1 MSVPLK
7 RCALYT
13 RKSSEEGL
21 DQEFNSLD
29 AQREACEAY
38 VKSQASEGWRSIDAN
53 YDDGGISGGTM
64 GRPALQ
70 RLLADI
76 ALGKVDVVVVY
87 KIDRLTRSLADFA
100 RMVELFDRH
109 EVSFVSVTQSFNTT
123 SSMGRLTLNVLLSF
137 AQFEREV
144 TGERIRDKIAA
155 SKAKG
160 MWMGGRLPLGYDS
173 PKKGSRA
180 LVVNECEAETVRLIY
195 RTYLEL
201 SSVHELERWLKARG
215 IRSKQH
221 TTRKGKKTGDQ
232 PFSRGALF
240 RLLRN
245 RTYLGMIVHKDTV
258 HPGMHP
264 AIVESELFEE
274 VQSLMDANKRRT
286 SESRNNVAD
295 APLVGRI
302 FDADGEPMSPT
313 FSRGARGKLYRY
325 YVSASLQQGQKPPA
339 DDSITRRVPAALLEK
354 TLLETIKRT
363 INKKNGD
370 SLACLSRV
378 EIHRENVHLLMSVKY
393 LAQMRTNLD
402 DGEHAEQDPVDPKQL
417 RLSLPVRFAT
427 SRGRTQIIGGC
438 SQQPKPD
445 PILIKALRTA
455 HTMIKKDKHKLP
467 MMMFAPTTPWRRK
480 LVRLAFLAPDLQQA
494 IMVGNQPTG
503 LTLSYLMD
511 EDMPL
516 SWEDQRQ
523 WICAHSKTQANKAP
537 DPKRET
543 PVTT

>member
-1 MSVPLK
+1 MSAPLK

-38 VKSQASEGWRSIDAN
+38 VKSQASEGWRQIDAH

-64 GRPALQ
+64 ERPALQ
-70 RLLADI
+70 HLLSDI
-76 ALGKVDVVVVY
+76 AQGKVDVVVVY
-87 KIDRLTRSLADFA
+87 KIDRLTRALADFA

-109 EVSFVSVTQSFNTT
+109 DVSFVSVTQSFNTT

-173 PKKGSRA
+173 PTKGSRA
-180 LVVNECEAETVRLIY
+180 LVINESEAETVRLIY

-201 SSVHELERWLKARG
+201 SSVHELERWLTSRG
-215 IRSKQH
+215 IRSKRH

-240 RLLRN
+240 HLLRN
-245 RTYLGMIVHKDTV
+245 RTYLGMIVHKDAV

-264 AIVESELFEE
+264 GIVDADLFEQ
-274 VQSLMDANKRRT
+274 VQSLMNANKRRT

-302 FDADGEPMSPT
+302 FDADGDPMSPT

-325 YVSASLQQGQKPPA
+325 YVSASLQQGQKPST
-339 DDSITRRVPAALLEK
+339 DNSFTRRVPAALLEK
-354 TLLETIKRT
+354 TLLDIIERT
-363 INKKNGD
+363 INKTGNG
-370 SLACLSRV
+370 SLSCVTRV
-378 EIHRENVHLLMSVKY
+378 DILRENVHLLMPIKY
-393 LAQMRTNLD
+393 LAQMRSNLEN
-402 DGEHAEQDPVDPKQL
+402 GEHADRDPVDPKQV
-417 RLSLPVRFAT
+417 RLSLPLRFAT
-427 SRGRTQIIGGC
+427 NSGSTKIIGGN
-438 SQQPKPD
+438 SSHSKPD
-445 PILIKALRTA
+445 PTLIRALRTA
-455 HTMIKKDKHKLP
+455 HTMIKKDQSKMPILTS
-467 MMMFAPTTPWRRK
+467 APTTPWRRK
-480 LVRLAFLAPDLQQA
+480 LVRLAFLAPDLQTA
-494 IMVGNQPTG
+494 ILAGKQPAD
-503 LTLSYLMD
+503 LTLSHLMD
-511 EDMPL
+511 GDMPL
-516 SWEDQRQ
+516 SCKDQRR
-523 WICAHSKTQANKAP
+523 WICAP
-537 DPKRET
+537 PKST
-543 PVTT
+543 GK